1 MEVVHPHAAGI
12 DIGATE
18 HYVCV
23 PAHSVAAGASHVRV
37 FRAFTEQLDE
47 LVRWLQACAVT
58 TVAMESTGVYW
69 IALHQKIE
77 AAGLEVLL
85 VDARRV
91 RHVPG
96 RKTDLQDCQWIQRLH
111 TFGLLRGAFRPE
123 DDICRMR
130 SYMRHRGNL
139 VGAAA
144 EQIQH
149 MQKAL
154 QQMNILLHHVVSDL
168 DGDTGL
174 RIIDAILA
182 GERNPE
188 ELVKLR
194 DPRIKRSTVEEMK
207 AALRGDWRTEHLF
220 VLKQALAAYR
230 FCHQQIQECDLALE
244 ALLKELV
251 AALPEVTPDRAPMLS
266 AVVSPLAPAGG
277 KGAKKKARKR
287 RQHGNA
293 PQVDLLPHLQGLCG
307 VDLTQTLGVNVLGA
321 LVLISEVGVD
331 MSRWPNEKAFTA
343 WLGLCPNHKIS
354 GGKILSNQSR
364 HVVNRAATLLR
375 MVALA
380 VGKTDTVLGHF
391 YRRIRGRAGAPKAI
405 TATARK
411 LACLI
416 YHLLKH
422 KEPYVEPDLAAYQQR
437 FERNRVLQL
446 SRQAK
451 TLGFQ
456 LVPLQRGAE

>member
-1 MEVVHPHAAGI
+1 MKTPHPKPPAPSPPPRVASTPSSNASAKMEVVHPHAAGI
-12 DIGATE
+12 DLGATG

-23 PAHSVAAGASHVRV
+23 PAHSVAAGESHVRV

-69 IALHQKIE
+69 MALHQKIE

-96 RKTDLQDCQWIQRLH
+96 RKSDLQDCQWIQRLH

-123 DDICRMR
+123 DGICRMR
-130 SYMRHRGNL
+130 SYLRHRGNL

-144 EQIQH
+144 EQVQH

-174 RIIDAILA
+174 RIIDPILA

-207 AALRGDWRTEHLF
+207 AAL
-220 VLKQALAAYR
+220 
-230 FCHQQIQECDLALE
+230 
-244 ALLKELV
+244 
-251 AALPEVTPDRAPMLS
+251 
-266 AVVSPLAPAGG
+266 
-277 KGAKKKARKR
+277 
-287 RQHGNA
+287 
-293 PQVDLLPHLQGLCG
+293 
-307 VDLTQTLGVNVLGA
+307 
-321 LVLISEVGVD
+321 
-331 MSRWPNEKAFTA
+331 
-343 WLGLCPNHKIS
+343 
-354 GGKILSNQSR
+354 
-364 HVVNRAATLLR
+364 
-375 MVALA
+375 
-380 VGKTDTVLGHF
+380 
-391 YRRIRGRAGAPKAI
+391 
-405 TATARK
+405 
-411 LACLI
+411 
-416 YHLLKH
+416 
-422 KEPYVEPDLAAYQQR
+422 
-437 FERNRVLQL
+437 
-446 SRQAK
+446 
-451 TLGFQ
+451 
-456 LVPLQRGAE
+456 